1 MELNM
6 SSIVFETEVVL
17 TTPKVHLSLLKMDRK
32 NIGTEHYMGI
42 AYFWEPELKY
52 YLRVMSPRDRKKVHD
67 LFIKNNIPLI
77 KTEFGKYFQTNQLAE
92 TICVSV
98 FNSTKK

>member
-1 MELNM
+1 M
-6 SSIVFETEVVL
+6 SSIAFETEVVL

-42 AYFWEPELKY
+42 AYFWQEELKY
-52 YLRVMSPRDRKKVHD
+52 YLRHMSTRDRKKVHD
-67 LFIKNNIPLI
+67 LFVKNNIPLI
-77 KTEFGKYFQTNQLAE
+77 KTEFGKFFETNHLAE
-92 TICVSV
+92 AICISV